1 MITAVFLIIISPEVD
16 SAWRIIHM
24 EKKLI
29 LEIRVTIDRNEI
41 SRLTGPGGSVVLI
54 PFGGTVTGEIF
65 QGRVCP
71 GGVDVQRV
79 NLSGVRHM
87 FARYMLEGSDYTG
100 AACHIYIENNGWFDN
115 GNVPATFRTVPAFV
129 TDSAALAPYLH
140 RNCFVGEG
148 TPDEQGVMIRL
159 YEVMKE
165 QN

>member
-1 MITAVFLIIISPEVD
+1 
-16 SAWRIIHM
+16 M

-54 PFGGTVTGEIF
+54 PFGGTVSGEIF

-115 GNVPATFRTVPAFV
+115 GNVSATFRTVPTFI
-129 TDSAALAPYLH
+129 TDSPALAPYLH

-148 TPDEQGVMIRL
+148 TPDEQGVVIRL
-159 YEVMKE
+159 YEVLEE
-165 QN
+165 QNR